1 MYQQNLFNT
10 ITTGMGYPTRF
21 RMLPV
26 LLLSDPI
33 PSLSF
38 LKWKLPKNV
47 VFPSRKPQVLTIT
60 ITKIKK
66 YERTYRFL
74 ISALGSSS
82 GLCPYVWST
91 ELGVLTSKSWPL
103 IPENKEEKFLW
114 HWMKRHWTKQ
124 QSLHSTNTYSSYT
137 DAIKS
142 IFTSNSHGC
151 CKTWTMG
158 DTAQTIHALK
168 TCLEWFF
175 WEDFTS
181 KSFRENRD
189 GVFKKEQ
196 YHYYWTGTWS
206 CNHLFSDSPF
216 FTQSCVSSPRPAT
229 TGTCLATVQIIS

>member
-38 LKWKLPKNV
+38 LKWKLLKNV

-158 DTAQTIHALK
+158 DTAQTIHPLK
-168 TCLEWFF
+168 TCLE
-175 WEDFTS
+175 
-181 KSFRENRD
+181 
-189 GVFKKEQ
+189 
-196 YHYYWTGTWS
+196 
-206 CNHLFSDSPF
+206 CFSEKILLQNLLER
-216 FTQSCVSSPRPAT
+216 TEMVSSKKNNIIIIEQEHGLVITFSLIALSLRNRV
-229 TGTCLATVQIIS
+229 CLHPDQQLQEHA